1 MTARHQLSWGL
12 SPLRF
17 PMTRILPYAS
27 LIAALLQPAAAV
39 AQAQPAAQRLSLDD
53 AVSRAVAASHRLG
66 EARARQ
72 QGADAAVEVRR
83 KADVPTITALAG
95 YTRTNH
101 VDQFGVPQPDG
112 RLRVIYPDIPDNY
125 RTRLELQW
133 PVYTSGRTNAL
144 ERAAQAEATASG
156 ADLEAARLDLR
167 LEVARAYWALVTARD
182 TVAVLDAALATADRS
197 LTDVRNRVEAGLLP
211 PNDVSRSEAQ
221 RARQELLLIEARGR
235 VDSVTLDL
243 DRLLDLPDGTAV
255 ETTEGLDAP
264 APAAGDGATLVGEA
278 LKQRPELA
286 AIAGRTLAQQERI
299 AAIAT
304 ARKPSIAIAS
314 GVDWANPNPRIF
326 PRQDTWQ
333 ESWDLSINLSWQL
346 FDWGRNAAERTEAQ
360 FAITALN
367 ERKAETESQVRSDV
381 QKQLVDLRTTQAALV
396 PARLAVAA
404 AQETQRVVADRF
416 EAGVATTL
424 DVLDAQLAVL
434 QAELDRT
441 RVLAD
446 LRLSE
451 ARLARVLGR

>member
-1 MTARHQLSWGL
+1 MTLSLGL
-12 SPLRF
+12 SRLHF
-17 PMTRILPYAS
+17 PMTQFLPYATV
-27 LIAALLQPAAAV
+27 LAALLLPATAG
-39 AQAQPAAQRLSLDD
+39 AQPPSQRLSLDD
-53 AVSRAVAASHRLG
+53 AVRRAVETSHRLG

-72 QGADAAVEVRR
+72 QGADAAVDVRR

-101 VDQFGVPQPDG
+101 VDEFGVPQPDG

-144 ERAAQAEATASG
+144 ERAAQAEATATG
-156 ADLEAARLDLR
+156 AELEAVRLDLR
-167 LEVARAYWALVTARD
+167 LEVARAYWALVTAGD
-182 TVAVLDAALATADRS
+182 TVRVLEAALATADRS
-197 LTDVRNRVEAGLLP
+197 LTDVRNRVDAGLLP

-235 VDSVTLDL
+235 VESVTVDL
-243 DRLLDLPDGTAV
+243 DRLLGLPDGTAV
-255 ETTEGLDAP
+255 DATDGLETP
-264 APAAGDGATLVGEA
+264 APPSRDGVALVGEA

-304 ARKPSIAIAS
+304 ARKPAIAITS

-326 PRQDTWQ
+326 PRQDKWQ
-333 ESWDLSINLSWQL
+333 ESWDLSVNLSWQL
-346 FDWGRNAAERTEAQ
+346 FDWGRNAAERAEAQ

-367 ERKAETESQVRSDV
+367 ERKAETETQIRSDV
-381 QKQLVDLRTTQAALV
+381 HKQLVDLRTTQAAML
-396 PARLAVAA
+396 PARLAVTA